1 MAKTQRKAIKIK
13 RCELEV
19 VTKRRLAVL
28 DKTTLLEK
36 GIKIPLNDSYGH
48 KKNKIMINMLN
59 GWRIK
64 RILLRKKIG
73 LLKQGLFFCF

>member
-1 MAKTQRKAIKIK
+1 MAKTQRKVIKIK

-36 GIKIPLNDSYGH
+36 SIKIPNPE
-48 KKNKIMINMLN
+48 
-59 GWRIK
+59 
-64 RILLRKKIG
+64 
-73 LLKQGLFFCF
+73 